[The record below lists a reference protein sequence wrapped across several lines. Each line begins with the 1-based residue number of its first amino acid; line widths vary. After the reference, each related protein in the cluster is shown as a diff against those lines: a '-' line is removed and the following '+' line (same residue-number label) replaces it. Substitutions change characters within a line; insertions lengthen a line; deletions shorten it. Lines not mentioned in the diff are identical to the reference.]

1 MEFPI
6 GLKRHAAMVI
16 LRHEEHFLLIR
27 RARDPNRG
35 KYVPVGGKLEPFE
48 SPVKA
53 ARRET
58 QEETGIILDDL
69 VFCGVLVES
78 SPTRYN
84 WTCHIYLS
92 EVDRVQPP
100 PGPEGEFFWIPYPDL
115 EELDTPP
122 TDWWIY
128 QMVAQERPF
137 VLNAEYDDH
146 LELLFMEDE
155 LSGERLIG

>member
-1 MEFPI
+1 MEIPI

-16 LRHEEHFLLIR
+16 LRHEDHFLLIQ
-27 RARDPNRG
+27 RAPEPNRG
-35 KYVPVGGKLEPFE
+35 KFVPVGGKLEPYE

-58 QEETGIILDDL
+58 REETGIVLEDL
-69 VFCGVLVES
+69 TFCGVLVES
-78 SPTRYN
+78 SPTSYN

-92 EVDRVQPP
+92 DVAQVQPP
-100 PGPEGEFFWIPYPDL
+100 PGPEGTFFWVPFSEL
-115 EELDTPP
+115 EELNTPP

-128 QMVAQERPF
+128 QMVARERPF
-137 VLNAEYDDH
+137 VLNAEYDDQ
-146 LELLFMEDE
+146 LQLLFMDEE